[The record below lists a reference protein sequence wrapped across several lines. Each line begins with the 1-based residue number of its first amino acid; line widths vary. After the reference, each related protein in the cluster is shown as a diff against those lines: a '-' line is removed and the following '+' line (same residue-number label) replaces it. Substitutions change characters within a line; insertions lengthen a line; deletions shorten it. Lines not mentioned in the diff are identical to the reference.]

1 MEQADIAE
9 ELLKKLKITQVHLL
23 SHDYGDTVA
32 LELLARFDSLSRT
45 QKCWS
50 NLSYGMYLYSIGF
63 LCWVNETEQNRK
75 PWSYDWKSWYMY
87 VKKTMPDCLIARQ
100 LIHFLFRFNQ
110 KTTNL
115 KILSLCLSNGGKTT
129 H

>member
-50 NLSYGMYLYSIGF
+50 YLSYGMYLYSIGF
-63 LCWVNETEQNRK
+63 LCWVNETEQNIK

-87 VKKTMPDCLIARQ
+87 VKKTIPDSHHLPAYS
-100 LIHFLFRFNQ
+100 FFNQ
-110 KTTNL
+110 IQPESDQPEDSFPVL
-115 KILSLCLSNGGKTT
+115 K
-129 H
+129 